1 MNFFADD
8 KLCAGVCY
16 SSYSPHKKI
25 MTYRIL
31 LAGKQGQV
39 GAELNTMLLR
49 LGELSAFDRETLDLT
64 KPAQIREVI
73 QRTRPQVIVNA
84 AAYTAV
90 DVAQKEAGLARA
102 INTDAPAVMAEEA
115 KKCGALLVHYST
127 DYVFDGCKNS
137 PYQED
142 DRTNPINE
150 YGRSKLGGEE
160 AIRESG
166 AAHLILRTAWVY
178 GTRGRNFLLT
188 ILRLA
193 TEREELR
200 VVNDQFGAPTWCR
213 AIAAGTTDTV
223 EKALQ
228 LTRGADWK
236 MCGTY
241 HLTAGGVTTWHDFVV
256 QILEEAR
263 TISPGTPWFARAT
276 GGKPLVTRRIT
287 PITAAEYP
295 TPARRPAYSVLSNLR
310 LQQAFG
316 VILPGWQEQLHC
328 AFVDAPAKATSSDT

>member
-1 MNFFADD
+1 
-8 KLCAGVCY
+8 
-16 SSYSPHKKI
+16 

-39 GAELNTMLLR
+39 GAELNTILPR

-73 QRTRPQVIVNA
+73 RRTRPQVIVNA

-90 DVAQKEAGLARA
+90 DAAEKEAGLARA

-127 DYVFDGCKNS
+127 DYVFDGCKES

-150 YGRSKLGGEE
+150 YGRSKLGGEK

-200 VVNDQFGAPTWCR
+200 IVSDQFGAPTWHR
-213 AIAAGTTDTV
+213 AIAAGTADV
-223 EKALQ
+223 LEKALQ
-228 LTRGADWK
+228 LSQDGDSK

-256 QILEEAR
+256 KIFDEAR
-263 TISPGTPWFARAT
+263 TIPPGTSWFARAT
-276 GGKPLVTRRIT
+276 GGKSLVTRRIT

-316 VILPGWQEQLHC
+316 VVLPAWQEQLHS
-328 AFVDAPAKATSSDT
+328 AFVDTPAKSTSADV